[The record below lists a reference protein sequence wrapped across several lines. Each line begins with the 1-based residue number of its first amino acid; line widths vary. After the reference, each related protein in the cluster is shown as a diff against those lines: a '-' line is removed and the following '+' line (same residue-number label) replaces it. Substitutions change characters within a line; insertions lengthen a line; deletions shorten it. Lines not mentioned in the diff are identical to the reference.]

1 MNDLAQEIKESKE
14 LTAAIVSVIEWLTD
28 NNAHT
33 LAALLEWNAGDLIE
47 WHTETPPKS
56 YDPDVMI
63 KAYKA
68 AQYVI
73 YGTQ

>member
-1 MNDLAQEIKESKE
+1 MDDLAQGIQESQQ
-14 LTAAIVSVIEWLTD
+14 LTQAITQVIEWLTD

-47 WHTETPPKS
+47 WHTDTPS
-56 YDPDVMI
+56 RDYDPDVMI

-68 AQYVI
+68 AQLVI

>member
-1 MNDLAQEIKESKE
+1 MNDLAQEIKESKQ
-14 LTAAIVSVIEWLTD
+14 LTQAITQVIEWLTD

-47 WHTETPPKS
+47 WHTDTPPKD
-56 YDPDVMI
+56 YDPQVMI
-63 KAYKA
+63 NAYKA
-68 AQYVI
+68 AQLVI